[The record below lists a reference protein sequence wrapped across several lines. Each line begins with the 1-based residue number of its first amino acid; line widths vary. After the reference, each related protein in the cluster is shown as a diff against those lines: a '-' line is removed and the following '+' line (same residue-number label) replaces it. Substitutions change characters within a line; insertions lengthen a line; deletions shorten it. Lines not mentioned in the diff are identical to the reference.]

1 MGAGTAWPFCPRPR
15 GGDTRQCPG
24 SPSRRCG
31 GTGPGPGAAGRPRQ
45 RSFRRGAQHINTPL
59 PWDLVPA
66 LTLCP
71 LLFPNFSSSNFTCK
85 TFQAVT
91 KEYLTYFTDPKQCLS
106 LQPPRSKV
114 PCDGQPGAAE
124 PLLCSGEREMAPGS
138 GAGERG
144 RERARSHSAHL
155 QAAAGR
161 LSGHFFRN
169 ANHAVPYHIKPL
181 IADDAAR
188 AGGERRPRPGPARG
202 SAPGTV

>member
-45 RSFRRGAQHINTPL
+45 RSFRRGAQHTNTPS

-91 KEYLTYFTDPKQCLS
+91 KEYLTYFTAFRSS
-106 LQPPRSKV
+106 LIQSNAYPSNLRAPRYPAMGSPGPPSRCCAQGSSEGV
-114 PCDGQPGAAE
+114 
-124 PLLCSGEREMAPGS
+124 GEREMAPGS
-138 GAGERG
+138 GAG
-144 RERARSHSAHL
+144 
-155 QAAAGR
+155 
-161 LSGHFFRN
+161 SGPG
-169 ANHAVPYHIKPL
+169 VTQHICKPL
-181 IADDAAR
+181 
-188 AGGERRPRPGPARG
+188 PGDYQVISSVMQTMRCRIPSNR
-202 SAPGTV
+202 